1 MTLQT
6 TSGGLHSQKRTQTTS
21 DNILPS
27 GLSSPEA
34 AEVLPFLQQ
43 SQYDV
48 IICKKKFIICWKKK
62 KGERNKKRQGKAK
75 KECEYRSYSSASASL
90 FVLGKLVLSNKVSL
104 Y

>member
-1 MTLQT
+1 MMSLY
-6 TSGGLHSQKRTQTTS
+6 
-21 DNILPS
+21 
-27 GLSSPEA
+27 
-34 AEVLPFLQQ
+34 V
-43 SQYDV
+43 
-48 IICKKKFIICWKKK
+48 KKKIHHLLEKK